1 MLASAALRP
10 PSWAPTPAGVH
21 SLPASR
27 WMETPPRLSQFMTS
41 AGTDTTRGG
50 GPRDPGCWPFPQLS
64 GKEVRTAPRRPQLSC
79 SAGRAPTHSSPA
91 RRSPPVTPSP
101 GVSGK
106 RPGPRESR
114 REGEPRPFRVAT
126 AGHDLTLRRA
136 AGPQANALRW
146 ERASRC
152 SDPSEGDA
160 NRAQRSGSHS
170 LGLCWCH
177 PGWPVGVM
185 ARPSG
190 IVVPTRLD
198 PGVLAP
204 CSSSEGREC
213 GLCGAVGDL
222 QETDAPRGS
231 GWWVSSGPATWKH
244 HHPLAPPRP
253 QWAPEGRGRGRSL
266 TARDALSRAPG
277 AAWEEPTVNPAWF
290 PPHCRG
296 VIKS

>member
-1 MLASAALRP
+1 MLAIPSAQREGGLHG
-10 PSWAPTPAGVH
+10 TPE
-21 SLPASR
+21 ASAHAAVR
-27 WMETPPRLSQFMTS
+27 DGHQLTHPQP
-41 AGTDTTRGG
+41 GG
-50 GPRDPGCWPFPQLS
+50 HPQ
-64 GKEVRTAPRRPQLSC
+64 
-79 SAGRAPTHSSPA
+79 SPL
-91 RRSPPVTPSP
+91 SP

-114 REGEPRPFRVAT
+114 REGEPRPFRVAA
-126 AGHDLTLRRA
+126 AGRDLTLRRA

-152 SDPSEGDA
+152 SDPSDGDA
-160 NRAQRSGSHS
+160 NRAQRSGSQG

-190 IVVPTRLD
+190 IMVPTRLD

-231 GWWVSSGPATWKH
+231 CW
-244 HHPLAPPRP
+244 
-253 QWAPEGRGRGRSL
+253 
-266 TARDALSRAPG
+266 
-277 AAWEEPTVNPAWF
+277 
-290 PPHCRG
+290 
-296 VIKS
+296 